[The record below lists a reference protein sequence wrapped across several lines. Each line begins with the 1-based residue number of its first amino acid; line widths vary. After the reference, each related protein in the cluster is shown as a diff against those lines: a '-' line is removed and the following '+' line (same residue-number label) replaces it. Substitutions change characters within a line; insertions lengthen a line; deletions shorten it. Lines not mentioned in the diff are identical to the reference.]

1 MLYVNPDDFNASD
14 LISNNGNSPTRPFKT
29 IQRALLEVARFSYIQ
44 GQNNDKYDQ
53 FTINLS
59 PGEYII
65 DNRPGK
71 SNSAEVS
78 ELSDQSNFDILDPN
92 NDLYKFN
99 STEGGL
105 VIPRG
110 TSLVGMDLRKTR
122 VRPRYVPDPANSAYA
137 RTSIFKVTGACYFW
151 QFSLFDALPTSDV
164 SGQGGVYNA
173 PGSTTIVNANYSH
186 HKVTCFTYSD
196 QTDLDL
202 FYAKA
207 ARAFASIPTT
217 PGELEART
225 QETRIVGPL
234 QQAGQKG
241 ISTINVSGSLV
252 TVVTTGPH
260 EVFEGQQ
267 ITIEK
272 ITGAYSSL
280 NGTYYVTSVN
290 NDSELVITVN
300 GITPGSV
307 PSSDLTN
314 AIVKAEID
322 TVDSSSPY
330 IFNCSLRST
339 YGLCGLW
346 ADGSRVS
353 GFKSMVVAQFTGV
366 SLQKDDRAFVKF
378 TETTTP
384 NPSFVLEGGA
394 SDSISLHQDS
404 SGGVYYRGDATTG
417 WRHYHIRVSNNAFIQ
432 SVSVFAVGYAEQH
445 LIENGGDYSI
455 TNSNSNFGTQALVA
469 DGFRPDAFT
478 LDKKGDFT
486 HVIPPQAL
494 GIAETEVPYYPLDVQ
509 KSRANVPANGR
520 GTKLFLFEQTD
531 PNNTPVFDINQN
543 KLGGKIDDKVFVN
556 LTDPA
561 TSRINEYE
569 APIDP
574 SGIETHLVTNVN
586 VANDTFTTQSTNEF
600 ETATPIRLYSDT
612 GYLPLGM
619 ESNKL
624 YYAIKITNTSF
635 KIAPSEEDARA
646 GAGGA
651 ANSIVNIRSTIP
663 ANATLTVKA
672 YVSDTDPELPRFNVS
687 VNANL
692 ETFSTGTFPHGFT
705 TGDKVFFNRRILADG
720 NPSTGAL
727 PQITQQSALQNLSL
741 TTEYFVYVPVDANG
755 VKDAYTF
762 KIADSE
768 SNANN
773 NIPIPIET
781 NGDADVLTVY
791 RNIQKSP
798 LRYDPAQSNWFIS
811 VKSGIENTIH
821 PILTSSNTANIYNNP
836 SLSNTE
842 NVFMRRLSDNRQLA
856 DRTYRLRYVIDK
868 TILNARPPL
877 VGYVVARKTDDSN
890 VILPYNTQN
899 QSNQTDPFERVYF
912 VYKVDTILPHI
923 PGEQN
928 GVYYLTIL
936 IGDIGP
942 KGSQFNS
949 PTDTFGFL
957 KYSQD
962 VGKIYPDLDKDNPE
976 GNPDAA
982 VTVADN
988 LVHGLVYQDD
998 DRSSITREAVNEF
1011 LRDAG
1016 FSNLVGSL
1024 VAQSGKAT
1032 SGQENRLV
1040 PFDSNLATIGVE
1052 LRRTSQVRAG
1062 NQTFEYTGFGSGN
1075 YSTGFPSKQEVVL
1088 TDREVLYSQAQ
1099 RRRAGVVF
1107 YSGLNA
1113 YGDLY
1118 VGNQKIN
1125 AITGE
1130 TEILDKPIL
1139 KVAGSAAVVN
1149 DEYVPYVSGTKNVN
1163 IEGTLVTGGGANKT
1177 ANAFN
1182 NETLLNE
1189 GAQISTKDPT
1199 TVNRALVSHDLN
1211 LRPKGLALQAS
1222 PSNGTI
1228 KQMAY
1233 MNTNLVPVT
1242 GIEGTF
1248 LGDHYYKNK
1257 INVDTRH
1264 EGYIYVGDDLK
1275 NGQGNLLNAGWRHV
1289 GLVGT
1294 GHLTSIEESVTL
1306 TGSVTSEQPYE
1317 VVGKFGINQDTPT
1330 ESFHVGTGNGLFDN
1344 NLTVTGD
1351 LAVNGGD
1358 FTSTAPVFNYTNQSP
1373 TVNFSTNATT
1383 MTVGAS
1389 NAPLGAGTIGGTST
1403 VTLNSDK
1410 TILKGDVEFSGKF
1423 DSGTSGSKT
1432 FNATVTADVAN
1443 FMTTP
1448 STVNF
1453 NTQTTNAFTGAT
1465 NLNFGADTGITRINN
1480 NLHVDGNLVV
1490 DGTTTT
1496 VNSTTTRIVDPIITL
1511 GGGEDGAALTANDT
1525 KDRGLELK
1533 YYDDG
1538 SHYWSTGVGEKSAYM
1553 IYDVSGMNFRFFMD
1567 APNNNDVINE
1577 TNSFDAPYGRLAR
1590 CRMGSIRITPNDWN
1604 RDTGSNAILYDGSP
1618 FEHWDNTND
1627 QYNHDSIGEL
1637 NSGARQLFSKYGVEP
1652 GVICMWSGTGSQIPH
1667 GWAICDGTTH
1677 TDRYGNSQATPDLR
1691 ERFVIG
1697 SGGSHP
1703 RGSTGGAFTY
1713 TKNTGNN
1720 SINPTL
1726 DNSLGV
1732 DVQSHSLAVGEIPQ
1746 HRHGI
1751 SHSHEGV
1758 QAEMPDHQHGYSDK
1772 YLTDSQGAEEH
1783 GENDNDGR
1791 FVTDSRQTQ
1800 GSGPIAFSFNIPS
1813 TTMRPDA
1820 ISGEGVNHGL
1830 KNPADAH
1837 SHGASLS
1844 GSISLQNVVHTHT
1857 LTNYSV
1863 TPPYYALIFIMK
1875 L

>member
-1 MLYVNPDDFNASD
+1 MP
-14 LISNNGNSPTRPFKT
+14 
-29 IQRALLEVARFSYIQ
+29 
-44 GQNNDKYDQ
+44 
-53 FTINLS
+53 
-59 PGEYII
+59 
-65 DNRPGK
+65 
-71 SNSAEVS
+71 
-78 ELSDQSNFDILDPN
+78 
-92 NDLYKFN
+92 
-99 STEGGL
+99 
-105 VIPRG
+105 
-110 TSLVGMDLRKTR
+110 
-122 VRPRYVPDPANSAYA
+122 
-137 RTSIFKVTGACYFW
+137 KV
-151 QFSLFDALPTSDV
+151 
-164 SGQGGVYNA
+164 
-173 PGSTTIVNANYSH
+173 
-186 HKVTCFTYSD
+186 
-196 QTDLDL
+196 
-202 FYAKA
+202 
-207 ARAFASIPTT
+207 
-217 PGELEART
+217 
-225 QETRIVGPL
+225 
-234 QQAGQKG
+234 
-241 ISTINVSGSLV
+241 
-252 TVVTTGPH
+252 
-260 EVFEGQQ
+260 
-267 ITIEK
+267 EK
-272 ITGAYSSL
+272 I
-280 NGTYYVTSVN
+280 
-290 NDSELVITVN
+290 
-300 GITPGSV
+300 
-307 PSSDLTN
+307 
-314 AIVKAEID
+314 
-322 TVDSSSPY
+322 
-330 IFNCSLRST
+330 
-339 YGLCGLW
+339 
-346 ADGSRVS
+346 
-353 GFKSMVVAQFTGV
+353 
-366 SLQKDDRAFVKF
+366 
-378 TETTTP
+378 
-384 NPSFVLEGGA
+384 
-394 SDSISLHQDS
+394 
-404 SGGVYYRGDATTG
+404 
-417 WRHYHIRVSNNAFIQ
+417 
-432 SVSVFAVGYAEQH
+432 
-445 LIENGGDYSI
+445 
-455 TNSNSNFGTQALVA
+455 
-469 DGFRPDAFT
+469 
-478 LDKKGDFT
+478 
-486 HVIPPQAL
+486 
-494 GIAETEVPYYPLDVQ
+494 
-509 KSRANVPANGR
+509 
-520 GTKLFLFEQTD
+520 
-531 PNNTPVFDINQN
+531 
-543 KLGGKIDDKVFVN
+543 
-556 LTDPA
+556 
-561 TSRINEYE
+561 
-569 APIDP
+569 
-574 SGIETHLVTNVN
+574 
-586 VANDTFTTQSTNEF
+586 
-600 ETATPIRLYSDT
+600 
-612 GYLPLGM
+612 
-619 ESNKL
+619 
-624 YYAIKITNTSF
+624 
-635 KIAPSEEDARA
+635 
-646 GAGGA
+646 
-651 ANSIVNIRSTIP
+651 
-663 ANATLTVKA
+663 
-672 YVSDTDPELPRFNVS
+672 
-687 VNANL
+687 
-692 ETFSTGTFPHGFT
+692 
-705 TGDKVFFNRRILADG
+705 
-720 NPSTGAL
+720 
-727 PQITQQSALQNLSL
+727 
-741 TTEYFVYVPVDANG
+741 
-755 VKDAYTF
+755 
-762 KIADSE
+762 
-768 SNANN
+768 
-773 NIPIPIET
+773 
-781 NGDADVLTVY
+781 
-791 RNIQKSP
+791 
-798 LRYDPAQSNWFIS
+798 
-811 VKSGIENTIH
+811 
-821 PILTSSNTANIYNNP
+821 
-836 SLSNTE
+836 
-842 NVFMRRLSDNRQLA
+842 
-856 DRTYRLRYVIDK
+856 
-868 TILNARPPL
+868 
-877 VGYVVARKTDDSN
+877 
-890 VILPYNTQN
+890 
-899 QSNQTDPFERVYF
+899 
-912 VYKVDTILPHI
+912 
-923 PGEQN
+923 
-928 GVYYLTIL
+928 
-936 IGDIGP
+936 
-942 KGSQFNS
+942 
-949 PTDTFGFL
+949 
-957 KYSQD
+957 
-962 VGKIYPDLDKDNPE
+962 
-976 GNPDAA
+976 
-982 VTVADN
+982 
-988 LVHGLVYQDD
+988 
-998 DRSSITREAVNEF
+998 
-1011 LRDAG
+1011 
-1016 FSNLVGSL
+1016 
-1024 VAQSGKAT
+1024 T

-1618 FEHWDNTND
+1618 FEHWDNSND

-1667 GWAICDGTTH
+1667 GW
-1677 TDRYGNSQATPDLR
+1677 
-1691 ERFVIG
+1691 
-1697 SGGSHP
+1697 
-1703 RGSTGGAFTY
+1703 
-1713 TKNTGNN
+1713 
-1720 SINPTL
+1720 
-1726 DNSLGV
+1726 
-1732 DVQSHSLAVGEIPQ
+1732 
-1746 HRHGI
+1746 
-1751 SHSHEGV
+1751 
-1758 QAEMPDHQHGYSDK
+1758 GY
-1772 YLTDSQGAEEH
+1772 
-1783 GENDNDGR
+1783 
-1791 FVTDSRQTQ
+1791 
-1800 GSGPIAFSFNIPS
+1800 
-1813 TTMRPDA
+1813 M
-1820 ISGEGVNHGL
+1820 
-1830 KNPADAH
+1830 
-1837 SHGASLS
+1837 
-1844 GSISLQNVVHTHT
+1844 
-1857 LTNYSV
+1857 
-1863 TPPYYALIFIMK
+1863 
-1875 L
+1875 